1 MLFRSAIALPASWS
15 LLQRI
20 VPAGAIGAGSG
31 MMNGLANGSSAFAPA
46 LIGYFIAITGG
57 YIGGLMFLVG
67 LGALGCLCMLV
78 LSLQKY

>member
-1 MLFRSAIALPASWS
+1 
-15 LLQRI
+15 
-20 VPAGAIGAGSG
+20 

-46 LIGYFIAITGG
+46 LIGYFIAITGS

-67 LGALGCLCMLV
+67 LGALGFLCMFI